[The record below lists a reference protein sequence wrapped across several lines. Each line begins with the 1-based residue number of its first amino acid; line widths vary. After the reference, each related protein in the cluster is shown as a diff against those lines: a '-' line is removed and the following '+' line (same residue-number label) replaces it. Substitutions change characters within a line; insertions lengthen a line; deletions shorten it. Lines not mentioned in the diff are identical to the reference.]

1 MRALEDD
8 HMRQGGGRIP
18 GATWLMVIYVLFT
31 LSGLLALTSPSPVL
45 LRQGGQA
52 IAIAWAVCCLLGAA
66 IGLWGTLSRRT
77 VIELAGQS
85 IGATASLTWVVAL
98 IMQAIDTHSRSP
110 LTSAC
115 LAGTTVALI
124 LQRWIDAARA
134 QRGGGRE

>member
-1 MRALEDD
+1 
-8 HMRQGGGRIP
+8 MRQGGRTSGI
-18 GATWLMVIYVLFT
+18 AWLMIIYALFV
-31 LSGLLALTSPSPVL
+31 LSGLLALSAPSPVL
-45 LRQGGQA
+45 LKQGGQV
-52 IAIAWAVCCLLGAA
+52 IATAWAVCCLLGAA
-66 IGLWGTLSRRT
+66 TGLWGTLSRRV

-110 LTSAC
+110 LTAAC

-124 LQRWIDAARA
+124 LQRWVDAARA